1 MTERRYT
8 EEETAAIFARASE
21 AAPREHASLTAPH
34 GWSLAELQAIGRE
47 AGLAPDD
54 VAAAAIA
61 LDRAPQ
67 PAARRF
73 LGMTIGVG
81 RTVQLDRRMDDA
93 EWERLVVLL
102 RDTFDARGQLRV
114 DGGLRQWTNGN
125 LQVLVE
131 PTPGGDRVRLRTVNA
146 NAQAF
151 ATVGLTLL
159 GTSGIVAAALAAQ
172 GALTPSL
179 AAGTVVPFFTAGL
192 VGVAAAWLRS
202 RRWAPTRQQQMDD
215 IARRLEGVG
224 AP

>member
-21 AAPREHASLTAPH
+21 ATPPEASSLTAPE

-47 AGLAPDD
+47 AGLAPDE
-54 VAAAAIA
+54 VAAAARA

-67 PAARRF
+67 PPVRRF
-73 LGMTIGVG
+73 VGMTIGVG
-81 RTVQLDRRMDDA
+81 RTVQLDRKMDDA

-114 DGGLRQWTNGN
+114 DGALRQWTNGN

-131 PTPGGDRVRLRTVNA
+131 PTPGGDRVRLRTLNA
-146 NAQAF
+146 NAQAY

-159 GTSGIVAAALAAQ
+159 ATSGIVTAALAAQ

-179 AAGTVVPFFTAGL
+179 VMGTVIPFFSVGL

-215 IARRLEGVG
+215 VARRLEAGDT
-224 AP
+224 P